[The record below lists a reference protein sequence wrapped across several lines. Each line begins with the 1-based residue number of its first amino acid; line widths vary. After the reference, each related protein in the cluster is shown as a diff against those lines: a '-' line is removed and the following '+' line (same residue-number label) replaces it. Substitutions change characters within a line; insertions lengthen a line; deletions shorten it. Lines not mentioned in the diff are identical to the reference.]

1 MKKIAC
7 LFSLLFAVSMIALAA
22 EPAAIKAEHPWARE
36 TPPTV
41 TTGAAYMTLVNQ
53 SNQADRLL
61 SAAGEVATTIELHT
75 HVQEG
80 DMMKMRPVEAI
91 EVKPGEPAVLEPGGL
106 HIMLIGLKQ
115 PLVEGQRFKLL
126 LNFEKAG
133 KVPVEVQV
141 TKTDPAHEGHKEHK
155 EHTEHSGGMH
165 KP

>member
-1 MKKIAC
+1 MRKIAS
-7 LFSLLFAVSMIALAA
+7 LLSLLFAVSMIALAA
-22 EPAAIKAEHPWARE
+22 DAPAIKVEHPWARE

-41 TTGAAYMTLVNQ
+41 TNGAAYMTLVNQ

-61 SAAGEVATTIELHT
+61 GASGDVATTIELHT

-80 DMMKMRPVEAI
+80 GVMKMRPVNAI
-91 EVKPGEPAVLEPGGL
+91 EVNPGEPAVLKPGGL

-115 PLVEGQRFKLL
+115 PLVEGQSFKLL

-133 KVPVEVQV
+133 KVPVTVQV
-141 TKTDPAHEGHKEHK
+141 TKTDPEHTEHK